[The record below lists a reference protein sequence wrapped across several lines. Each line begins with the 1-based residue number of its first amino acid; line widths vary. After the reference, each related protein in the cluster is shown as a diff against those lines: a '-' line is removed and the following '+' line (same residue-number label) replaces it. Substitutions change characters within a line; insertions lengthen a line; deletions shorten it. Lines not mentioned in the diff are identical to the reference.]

1 MILEIDIGNTRVK
14 WRIVTGSKIIFRGTQ
29 SSQNVLRQGRLAIND
44 QYLFSQVRLCCVAG
58 SALESL
64 VCGQLAADFD
74 IPIFIAR
81 VSRVAGPVKCGYK
94 NPKMLG
100 IDRWLGILACYA
112 SASRDFVVVDAG
124 TAMTIDVVKANG
136 LHLGGYIC
144 PGQALLRNSL
154 NSVVQKLRVS
164 ALQKCRKD
172 SAPVSTEEA
181 ILRGC
186 LMSSV
191 ALIERICGEE
201 PRDLYITG
209 GDAMSLLRELSLEA
223 NFVEDLVLDG
233 LSATGLNFEFF

>member
-14 WRIVTGSKIIFRGTQ
+14 WRIVSGSKIIFRETQ
-29 SSQNVLRQGRLAIND
+29 SSQNVLRDGRLAIDD
-44 QYLFSQVRLCCVAG
+44 QYPFSEARLCCVAG
-58 SALESL
+58 SALGIL
-64 VCGQLAADFD
+64 VCGQLSADFD
-74 IPIFIAR
+74 IPVSVAR
-81 VSRVAGPVKCGYK
+81 VSEVAGSVTCGYE
-94 NPKMLG
+94 NPTMLG
-100 IDRWLGILACYA
+100 IDRWLGILACYERA
-112 SASRDFVVVDAG
+112 TRDFVVVDAG

-154 NSVVQKLRVS
+154 NSVVQKSRVS
-164 ALQKCRKD
+164 ALQKCREG

-191 ALIERICGEE
+191 ALIERICNEE

-209 GDAMSLLRELSLEA
+209 GDAMSLLGELSLEA
-223 NFVEDLVLDG
+223 NFVEDLVLNG
-233 LSATGLNFEFF
+233 LSVTGLVFEVF